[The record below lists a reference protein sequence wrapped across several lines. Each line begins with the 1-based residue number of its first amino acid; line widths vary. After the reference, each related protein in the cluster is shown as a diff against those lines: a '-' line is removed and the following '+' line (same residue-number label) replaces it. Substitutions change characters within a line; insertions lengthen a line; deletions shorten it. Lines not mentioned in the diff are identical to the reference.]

1 MQILPEIF
9 RFTSNSELLLR
20 SSPVIWVFEM
30 VYGRRSHRLERT
42 KKVDEAHPLQRHA
55 EGTHSLNP
63 RARLC
68 EVARCAHYQASGGRH
83 VDHVPNVVI
92 KPATAAAFYLRTQKC
107 NTRERTLTH
116 TRAQMQPQNSMQPTR
131 W

>member
-20 SSPVIWVFEM
+20 SCLVIWVFEM

-55 EGTHSLNP
+55 EGTHRLIP

-68 EVARCAHYQASGGRH
+68 EVAHCAHYQASGGRH
-83 VDHVPNVVI
+83 IDHVPNVVI

-107 NTRERTLTH
+107 NTREHTLTH
-116 TRAQMQPQNSMQPTR
+116 TRVQKRPQR
-131 W
+131 